1 MKRQSSEG
9 GSFVD
14 HKIRYRI
21 SQWSKSAR
29 KRDFRTGFA
38 EGRIDG
44 RRDGRT
50 GLLIEMHS

>member
-21 SQWSKSAR
+21 SQWPKSAR

-50 GLLIEMHS
+50 GLLIEMDS